1 MSWQIISAIALIIL
15 AIVAIIKK
23 VETRMTLLLAGF
35 AMCVLAGH
43 PMAAFQSF
51 IKGMVN
57 INLVPPICAAMGF
70 AAAVTF
76 SKCDEHLVVLLASP
90 LKKIGGWL
98 ILIATVVT
106 FLINIAIMSAAGT
119 AATVGAT
126 MMGLLVNP
134 GCAHDIFIAKLGNS
148 PIMDFVSYA
157 APYIFGL
164 FLLSAVLSSLIMC
177 FYFKDQKLEDKDL
190 AGFQAEESRAEFK
203 VNPLKAIAPVIPM
216 ILLIIS
222 SVWFPKSGLDVVASM
237 IIGVVYIALICLKN
251 PNELIKAF
259 FKGMGQGYGS
269 VIGLIVAAGVFAV
282 GMKEIG
288 LIPAFIDMLK
298 QSNEIARWG
307 ASFGPFLLA
316 VLTGSGEAAI
326 WAFNQAVT
334 PSAASFGMN
343 PEALGLLCAVAGQF
357 GRTASPLAGCIIIV
371 AGIAKVSPF
380 EISKRV
386 GLSMLISLI
395 VAALVLV

>member
-76 SKCDEHLVVLLASP
+76 SKCDEHLVVLLASL

-126 MMGLLVNP
+126 LIPLMIRAGIKPAGAAAAVGGGTMMGLLVNP

-148 PIMDFVSYA
+148 
-157 APYIFGL
+157 
-164 FLLSAVLSSLIMC
+164 LIMC
-177 FYFKDQKLEDKDL
+177 FYFKDQKLEAKDL
-190 AGFQAEESRAEFK
+190 AGFQIEENRAEFK

-251 PNELIKAF
+251 PNELVKAV

>member
-126 MMGLLVNP
+126 LIPLMIRAGIKPAGAAAAVGGGTMMGLLVNP

-177 FYFKDQKLEDKDL
+177 FYFKDQKLEAKDL

-203 VNPLKAIAPVIPM
+203 VNLLKAIAPVIPM

-298 QSNEIARWG
+298 QSNEIAR
-307 ASFGPFLLA
+307 
-316 VLTGSGEAAI
+316 
-326 WAFNQAVT
+326 
-334 PSAASFGMN
+334 
-343 PEALGLLCAVAGQF
+343 
-357 GRTASPLAGCIIIV
+357 
-371 AGIAKVSPF
+371 
-380 EISKRV
+380 
-386 GLSMLISLI
+386 
-395 VAALVLV
+395 

>member
-76 SKCDEHLVVLLASP
+76 SKCDEHLIVLLASP

-126 MMGLLVNP
+126 LIPLMIQSRHQTRRRSSSRRRRHDDGTLSQSR
-134 GCAHDIFIAKLGNS
+134 CAHDILS
-148 PIMDFVSYA
+148 PS
-157 APYIFGL
+157 
-164 FLLSAVLSSLIMC
+164 SATLRSWTS
-177 FYFKDQKLEDKDL
+177 
-190 AGFQAEESRAEFK
+190 
-203 VNPLKAIAPVIPM
+203 
-216 ILLIIS
+216 
-222 SVWFPKSGLDVVASM
+222 
-237 IIGVVYIALICLKN
+237 
-251 PNELIKAF
+251 
-259 FKGMGQGYGS
+259 
-269 VIGLIVAAGVFAV
+269 
-282 GMKEIG
+282 
-288 LIPAFIDMLK
+288 
-298 QSNEIARWG
+298 
-307 ASFGPFLLA
+307 
-316 VLTGSGEAAI
+316 
-326 WAFNQAVT
+326 
-334 PSAASFGMN
+334 
-343 PEALGLLCAVAGQF
+343 
-357 GRTASPLAGCIIIV
+357 
-371 AGIAKVSPF
+371 
-380 EISKRV
+380 
-386 GLSMLISLI
+386 
-395 VAALVLV
+395 

>member
-90 LKKIGGWL
+90 LKKIGG
-98 ILIATVVT
+98 
-106 FLINIAIMSAAGT
+106 G
-119 AATVGAT
+119 T

-177 FYFKDQKLEDKDL
+177 FYFKDQKLEAKDL

-203 VNPLKAIAPVIPM
+203 VNLLKAIAPVIPM

>member
-126 MMGLLVNP
+126 LIPLMIRAGIKPAGAAAAVGGGTMMGLLVNP

-164 FLLSAVLSSLIMC
+164 FLLSAVISSLIMC
-177 FYFKDQKLEDKDL
+177 FYFKDQKLEAKDL
-190 AGFQAEESRAEFK
+190 AGFQIEENRAEFK

-251 PNELIKAF
+251 PNELVKAF

-269 VIGLIVAAGVFAV
+269 VIGLIVAATI
-282 GMKEIG
+282 KEMSMESPTRLLISNG
-288 LIPAFIDMLK
+288 LTLAIPATMMM
-298 QSNEIARWG
+298 QPAR
-307 ASFGPFLLA
+307 
-316 VLTGSGEAAI
+316 GEAVRPNCPATAQSSPRASGFI
-326 WAFNQAVT
+326 PKLAADGVT
-334 PSAASFGMN
+334 A
-343 PEALGLLCAVAGQF
+343 
-357 GRTASPLAGCIIIV
+357 
-371 AGIAKVSPF
+371 
-380 EISKRV
+380 
-386 GLSMLISLI
+386 
-395 VAALVLV
+395 

>member
-1 MSWQIISAIALIIL
+1 
-15 AIVAIIKK
+15 
-23 VETRMTLLLAGF
+23 MTLLLAGF

-119 AATVGAT
+119 AAKPAGAAAAVGGGT

-164 FLLSAVLSSLIMC
+164 FLLSAVISSLIMC
-177 FYFKDQKLEDKDL
+177 FYFKDQKLEAKDL
-190 AGFQAEESRAEFK
+190 AGFQIEENRAEFK

-251 PNELIKAF
+251 PNELVKAF

>member
-1 MSWQIISAIALIIL
+1 MSWQIISAIALIVL

-57 INLVPPICAAMGF
+57 VNLVPPICAAMGF

-126 MMGLLVNP
+126 LIPLMIRAGIKPAGAAAAV
-134 GCAHDIFIAKLGNS
+134 GND
-148 PIMDFVSYA
+148 PIMNFVSYA

-164 FLLSAVLSSLIMC
+164 FLLSAVISALIMC
-177 FYFKDQKLEDKDL
+177 FYFKDQKLEAKDL
-190 AGFQAEESRAEFK
+190 AAFQVEESHEKFK
-203 VNPLKAIAPVIPM
+203 VNPLKALAPVIPM

-237 IIGVVYIALICLKN
+237 IIGVVYIGLICLKN
-251 PNELIKAF
+251 PNELVKAF

-386 GLSMLISLI
+386 GLSMLISVI
-395 VAALVLV
+395 FAALVLV

>member
-126 MMGLLVNP
+126 
-134 GCAHDIFIAKLGNS
+134 
-148 PIMDFVSYA
+148 
-157 APYIFGL
+157 
-164 FLLSAVLSSLIMC
+164 
-177 FYFKDQKLEDKDL
+177 
-190 AGFQAEESRAEFK
+190 
-203 VNPLKAIAPVIPM
+203 
-216 ILLIIS
+216 
-222 SVWFPKSGLDVVASM
+222 
-237 IIGVVYIALICLKN
+237 
-251 PNELIKAF
+251 
-259 FKGMGQGYGS
+259 
-269 VIGLIVAAGVFAV
+269 
-282 GMKEIG
+282 
-288 LIPAFIDMLK
+288 LIPLMIRAGIKPAGRRRRHDDGTLS
-298 QSNEIARWG
+298 QSRMCPRHLYRQARQLSDHG
-307 ASFGPFLLA
+307 LRKLCRPVYFRSLPSFRCSLFSDYVLL
-316 VLTGSGEAAI
+316 L
-326 WAFNQAVT
+326 QR
-334 PSAASFGMN
+334 
-343 PEALGLLCAVAGQF
+343 PEA
-357 GRTASPLAGCIIIV
+357 
-371 AGIAKVSPF
+371 
-380 EISKRV
+380 
-386 GLSMLISLI
+386 
-395 VAALVLV
+395 